1 MKKILLVLMGVII
14 LNPAQLFA
22 GDEED
27 IKKQILANNA
37 YAKKNNQAADEYS
50 AKGALE
56 FWSSGRLLH
65 TVSPGG
71 RPEKYDY
78 MNIDFKHI
86 EVVVLVPKKAA
97 VAMYYSEGSMK
108 PENAPAVSHYLTRV
122 TQVFVKEGGKWKI
135 RASLERSTEIDGS
148 KRATLAKLPPSISSG
163 KAIFTALLPISANS
177 TIVGRIS

>member
-14 LNPAQLFA
+14 LNPTQLFA

-56 FWSSGRLLH
+56 FWSSGGLLH

-135 RASLERSTEIDGS
+135 RASHWSPVTGGS
-148 KRATLAKLPPSISSG
+148 GTSQSS
-163 KAIFTALLPISANS
+163 LD
-177 TIVGRIS
+177 